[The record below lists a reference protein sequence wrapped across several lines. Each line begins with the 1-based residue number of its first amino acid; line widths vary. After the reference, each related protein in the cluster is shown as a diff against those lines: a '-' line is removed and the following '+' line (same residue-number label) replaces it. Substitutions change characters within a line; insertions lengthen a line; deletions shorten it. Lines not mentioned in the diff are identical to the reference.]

1 MRFSLSQLLTRWFLV
16 FALLPAAVLG
26 YASFRYTLVTAEYF
40 SSQILQVVCQKEAE
54 VVARWLSAAVD
65 RTREEAEEA
74 ALGETPT
81 GPELLSVYRRIA
93 GCRSLAFA
101 GSSGRIVVVP
111 VSDAPAPLEEI
122 ARTVAALRKSGR
134 PRFFLLDP
142 PRRSIQLVFPV
153 GTGFLWVDF
162 DARPLEALLRPV
174 VVGRAAAGPG
184 LNLKS
189 SFEKLLGF
197 HFGYHP
203 QLPEPGAIRS
213 YLLAEGGALGPGA
226 GSFNPET
233 ANLIKKQEPAPVS
246 YTNQLGEKVLAV
258 GKPLPDSDFVLVVE
272 AQKSEITRGVSS
284 QGFNMVFLA
293 IFLTLML
300 SLPLSTLVTRKI
312 TEPLRRLAGEARKI
326 AGGEFGHRVESDC
339 PGEIGL
345 LADTFNEMSLRLK
358 DSYAR
363 LKEMAYNDELTG
375 VYNRRF
381 LLERAREELA
391 RAQRTG
397 RPLGVVMVDVDNF
410 KTVNDSFGHSCGDTV
425 LREVA
430 GVLKETARASD
441 VVGRYGGDE
450 FVVILPETGKTGSLS
465 FCERVLAAL
474 QGRSF
479 DGGRVRAKVSM
490 GVSVWE
496 PERGPVADPDRQ
508 LNRLLQEA
516 DDALLEAKRGG
527 RGRAA
532 AYTQDQE

>member
-1 MRFSLSQLLTRWFLV
+1 MRISLSQLLTRWFLV

-26 YASFRYTLVTAEYF
+26 YASYRYTLATAEHF

-54 VVARWLSAAVD
+54 VVARWLSAAAD
-65 RTREEAEEA
+65 RAREEAEGA
-74 ALGETPT
+74 ALGEAPT
-81 GPELLSVYRRIA
+81 GPELLSVHRKIA

-111 VSDAPAPLEEI
+111 ASGAPAPREEI
-122 ARTVAALRKSGR
+122 ARAVAALRRSGR

-142 PRRSIQLVFPV
+142 IQRGIQLVFPV
-153 GTGFLWVDF
+153 GTGFLWADF

-174 VVGRAAAGPG
+174 LVGTAAAGPPSES
-184 LNLKS
+184 L
-189 SFEKLLGF
+189 FDKLFRF
-197 HFGYHP
+197 HFGYRP

-213 YLLAEGGALGPGA
+213 YLLAEQGALGAGA
-226 GSFNPET
+226 SSLNAET
-233 ANLIKKQEPAPVS
+233 AKLIKKQEPAPVT
-246 YTNQLGEKVLAV
+246 YTDQRGEKVLAA
-258 GKPLPDSDFVLVVE
+258 GKLLPDSDFVLVVE
-272 AQKSEITRGVSS
+272 AQKSEIARGVSS

-293 IFLTLML
+293 VFLVLML
-300 SLPLSTLVTRKI
+300 SLPLSTLVTRRI

-326 AGGEFGHRVESDC
+326 ADGEFGRRIENDC

-375 VYNRRF
+375 VCNRRF

-397 RPLGVVMVDVDNF
+397 RSLSVVMVDMDNF
-410 KTVNDSFGHSCGDTV
+410 KTINDTFSHSCGDTV

-430 GVLKETARASD
+430 GVLKKTARASD

-450 FVVILPETGKTGSLS
+450 FVVVLPETGKEGALS

-479 DGGRVRAKVSM
+479 DGGRVRAMVSM
-490 GVSVWE
+490 GVSAWE
-496 PERGPVADPDRQ
+496 PERGPAVDLDRQ

-516 DDALLEAKRGG
+516 DDALLEAKRSG
-527 RGRAA
+527 RGRALLH
-532 AYTQDQE
+532 DQA